1 MEEGSKR
8 VGSLVGFNRISR
20 ERLVWIIPMEVEQGG
35 RIELK
40 LSHSGVRMIL
50 GATAEIRG
58 DPVLSHSNMGS
69 TSWNSL
75 ATCY

>member
-20 ERLVWIIPMEVEQGG
+20 ERLVWIIPMEVEKAG

-40 LSHSGVRMIL
+40 L
-50 GATAEIRG
+50 T
-58 DPVLSHSNMGS
+58 
-69 TSWNSL
+69 
-75 ATCY
+75 

>member
-20 ERLVWIIPMEVEQGG
+20 ERLVWIIPMEVEKVG

-40 LSHSGVRMIL
+40 L
-50 GATAEIRG
+50 T
-58 DPVLSHSNMGS
+58 
-69 TSWNSL
+69 
-75 ATCY
+75 